1 MIDTFF
7 STGQLGGTR
16 ALFMAAV
23 IGILFGWVLEQAGF
37 GSSRRLSGVFYF
49 RDMAVIKVMATAMV
63 TAALGMTALVASGII
78 SLDAVFLNPTLYR
91 AQIIGGLIFGVGFV
105 MGGWCPGTASVGAA
119 SGKWDAGVFL
129 AGTVCGSI
137 LFNETF
143 GLVAGLYSSE
153 PPTIS
158 FVHDILRVPRNWFV
172 LALTICGILVFWLVE
187 WIEKQTVQADRF
199 SGLRFLKQFSF
210 ILLVVGCGVFLIPEK
225 AVTPEPELPV
235 APAVVNGGEKALLA
249 DIEEALDHMEP
260 EELARRLT
268 AGQTGILLVDIRSKK
283 EFHTFHI
290 RTARHVPLTDLTTV
304 LLPHKNKGLI
314 ILYSNGMTHPV
325 QARDAL
331 YRMGYRNVYILTDG
345 LAGFVQR
352 CLKPVSLRSE
362 PVPVAAAAE
371 INQWRVFFLSPPA
384 GDAPPSPK
392 MPAIS
397 YWRGY

>member
-7 STGQLGGTR
+7 SMGQLGEPR

-49 RDMAVIKVMATAMV
+49 RDMAVIKVMATAMI
-63 TAALGMTALVASGII
+63 TAALGMTALTSLGII

-105 MGGWCPGTASVGAA
+105 MGGWCPGTAAVGAA
-119 SGKWDAGVFL
+119 SGKWDAGIFL
-129 AGTVCGSI
+129 AGAVGGSI

-143 GLVAGLYSSE
+143 GLVAGLYSPD

-158 FVHDILRVPRNWFV
+158 FVHDILRIPGNWLV
-172 LALTICGILVFWLVE
+172 MGMTTGGVLVFWLVE
-187 WIEKQTVQADRF
+187 WIEKQRSQAGRL
-199 SGLRFLKQFSF
+199 SGFRFLKQFSF
-210 ILLVVGCGVFLIPEK
+210 ILLVAGCGVFLIPEK
-225 AVTPEPELPV
+225 TVSPV
-235 APAVVNGGEKALLA
+235 PTGPGAPGVVSGGETALLA
-249 DIEEALDHMEP
+249 DIDQALDHMEP

-268 AGQTGILLVDIRSKK
+268 AGQTDILLVDIRSRK

-290 RTARHVPLTDLTTV
+290 RTARHVPLTDLAAV
-304 LLPHKNKGLI
+304 LMPHQNKGLI
-314 ILYSNGMTHPV
+314 ILYSNGMTHPA

-345 LAGFVQR
+345 LTGFVQR

-362 PVPVAAAAE
+362 PLPAAAAAE
-371 INQWRVFFLSPPA
+371 INQWRTFFLPPPA
-384 GDAPPSPK
+384 GAAPIPSNV
-392 MPAIS
+392 PANRPMES
-397 YWRGY
+397 